1 MPMSSTSAPSSKTPP
16 PRWFRTLRT
25 CWFASLLATLALS
38 YILPMFRI
46 RVEESEFPDRCTE
59 VVTYLAFVAL
69 GLAIIAALVR
79 QWDTIIWMMIT
90 LLLVGIFLPAY
101 GTA

>member
-1 MPMSSTSAPSSKTPP
+1 MSSTSVPSRKTPP

-25 CWFASLLATLALS
+25 SWFAALLATFALS
-38 YILPMFRI
+38 FILPMFRA
-46 RVEESEFPDRCTE
+46 RVGESEFPDRINE